1 MADKKFLDQ
10 EGLAKLWELINDNFE
25 DITAHDLDIEE
36 LRQQIEEIDSKTDST
51 LSERF
56 EELEAKVD
64 ANKDETDAA
73 IEAKIAEVVD
83 NAPEAFDTLKEL
95 ADYVASDDGRAL
107 EMIERI
113 NELEKMKALTEVE
126 IEEICERVAMTT
138 KVADVEEL
146 TAALSAGGIV
156 KLASDM
162 AVTEQIAVPAGA
174 SVELDLNGKTLTSTV
189 NNPLVANGGELT
201 ISNGA
206 ISSTGRVAFA
216 SNGGKLTLD
225 NVIVDSGDVALQAD
239 GEGSE
244 LVINSGEITAQE
256 CGALV
261 TTNAAFTMNGGTI
274 TSIDNAA
281 IMGNGTVKPGD
292 DRGNVVINFNDG
304 ELNCGITSAGYSACG
319 IYMPNSGEVNV
330 NGGII
335 NVDKGCGILMRA
347 GKLNMNAGEIHC
359 VDNSGVEGGFVGKV
373 GDSRVVVPCAAI
385 VMDDKAAYPGL
396 ANGEFGAEIA
406 DGVVLESAAGL
417 DDICFVSDDP
427 SKISIIDNRA

>member
-25 DITAHDLDIEE
+25 DITAHELDIEE

-73 IEAKIAEVVD
+73 IESKIAEVVD

-95 ADYVASDDGRAL
+95 ADYVANDDSRAL

-113 NELEKMKALTEVE
+113 NELEKMKALSEAE

-138 KVADVEEL
+138 KVADAAEL
-146 TAALSAGGIV
+146 TAALTAGGIV
-156 KLASDM
+156 KLANDM
-162 AVTEQIAVPAGA
+162 AVSEAIEIPTGA

-206 ISSTGRVAFA
+206 ISSTGRVAIA

-225 NVIVDSGDVALQAD
+225 NVIVDSGNVALQAD

-261 TTNAAFTMNGGTI
+261 TTKGAFTMNGGTI

-281 IMGNGTVKPGD
+281 IMGNGTVNPGD

-359 VDNSGVEGGFVGKV
+359 ADNSGVEGGFVGKV

-406 DGVVLESAAGL
+406 NGVVLESAAGL

-427 SKISIIDNRA
+427 SKITVVDNRA

>member
-51 LSERF
+51 LSKRF

-64 ANKDETDAA
+64 TNKEQTDAA
-73 IEAKIAEVVD
+73 IESKIAEVID
-83 NAPEAFDTLKEL
+83 NAPEAFNTLKEL
-95 ADYVASDDGRAL
+95 ADYVANDDSRAL
-107 EMIERI
+107 GMIERI
-113 NELEKMKALTEVE
+113 NELEKMKALSEAE

-138 KVADVEEL
+138 KVADVAEL
-146 TAALSAGGIV
+146 AAALTAGGIV
-156 KLASDM
+156 KLANDM
-162 AVTEQIAVPAGA
+162 AVSEAIEIPAGA

-189 NNPLVANGGELT
+189 SNPLVANGGELT

-206 ISSTGRVAFA
+206 ISSTGRVAVA

-261 TTNAAFTMNGGTI
+261 TTKGAFTMNGGTI

-304 ELNCGITSAGYSACG
+304 ELNMSMVVSSMLT
-319 IYMPNSGEVNV
+319 
-330 NGGII
+330 
-335 NVDKGCGILMRA
+335 
-347 GKLNMNAGEIHC
+347 
-359 VDNSGVEGGFVGKV
+359 KV
-373 GDSRVVVPCAAI
+373 AV
-385 VMDDKAAYPGL
+385 
-396 ANGEFGAEIA
+396 F
-406 DGVVLESAAGL
+406 
-417 DDICFVSDDP
+417 
-427 SKISIIDNRA
+427 

>member
-51 LSERF
+51 LSKRF

-64 ANKDETDAA
+64 TNKEQTDAA
-73 IEAKIAEVVD
+73 IESKIAEVID

-95 ADYVASDDGRAL
+95 ADYVANDDSRAL
-107 EMIERI
+107 GMIERI
-113 NELEKMKALTEVE
+113 NELEKMKALSEAE

-138 KVADVEEL
+138 KVADVAEL
-146 TAALSAGGIV
+146 AAALTAGGIV
-156 KLASDM
+156 KLANDM
-162 AVTEQIAVPAGA
+162 AVSEAIEIPAGA

-189 NNPLVANGGELT
+189 SNPLVANGGELT

-206 ISSTGRVAFA
+206 ISSTGRVAIA

-244 LVINSGEITAQE
+244 LIINSGEITAQE

-261 TTNAAFTMNGGTI
+261 TTKGAFTMNGGTI

-406 DGVVLESAAGL
+406 NGVVLESAPGL
-417 DDICFVSDDP
+417 NDICFVSDDP
-427 SKISIIDNRA
+427 SKISVVDHRA